1 LPKAKEFQEIT
12 IEESSVNQ
20 TINDWLNPVPLL
32 AILRGITPQ
41 EVNEVGNI
49 LIELGYRILEVPLNS
64 PDPYQSIQQLAK
76 RYTGAALI
84 GAGTVLQPEQV
95 LRVANA
101 GGTLV
106 VSPNL
111 NPEVVKATKRMGMI
125 SVPGVFTPTE
135 AFQAL
140 DAGADALKI
149 FPGDVISPS
158 YCKAL
163 RAVLPRGTL
172 LVVTGG
178 VNADNL
184 PDFLAVANGAGIG
197 SALYSPGKAFKQ
209 IRADAQK
216 FVYALP
222 AGIVQ

>member
-1 LPKAKEFQEIT
+1 MQKT
-12 IEESSVNQ
+12 IS
-20 TINDWLNPVPLL
+20 DWLNPFPLL
-32 AILRGITPQ
+32 AILRGIVPH
-41 EVNEVGNI
+41 EVDEVGDV

-76 RYTGAALI
+76 RYSGSALI
-84 GAGTVLQPEQV
+84 GAGTVLKSEQV
-95 LRVANA
+95 PQVADA
-101 GGTLV
+101 GGNLI

-149 FPGDVISPS
+149 FPGDAISQS

-163 RAVLPRGTL
+163 RAVLPKDTL

-178 VNADNL
+178 VNAANL
-184 PDFLAVANGAGIG
+184 AEFLSVSNGAGIG
-197 SALYSPGKAFKQ
+197 SALYSPGKAIKQ
-209 IRADAQK
+209 IRGDALK
-216 FVYALP
+216 FVHALP
-222 AGIVQ
+222 EGLSND